1 MRSCKDKGE
10 MIIYIIII
18 KAAMNDE
25 GTADFKTEFI
35 SGRKQAPHI
44 IQSESPE
51 RWAPGVRERAGAA
64 GIFGAAVE

>member
-35 SGRKQAPHI
+35 SERKQAPHI
-44 IQSESPE
+44 IQSEE
-51 RWAPGVRERAGAA
+51 EWGYQTA
-64 GIFGAAVE
+64 

>member
-35 SGRKQAPHI
+35 SERKQAPHI
-44 IQSESPE
+44 IQSESE
-51 RWAPGVRERAGAA
+51 WGYQTA
-64 GIFGAAVE
+64 

>member
-1 MRSCKDKGE
+1 MHGTGQRAKMRSCKDKGE

-35 SGRKQAPHI
+35 SGRTHAPHI
-44 IQSESPE
+44 IQSEGE
-51 RWAPGVRERAGAA
+51 WGYQTA
-64 GIFGAAVE
+64 

>member
-1 MRSCKDKGE
+1 MHSTGQRAKMRSCKDKGE

-35 SGRKQAPHI
+35 SERKQAPHI
-44 IQSESPE
+44 IQSEE
-51 RWAPGVRERAGAA
+51 EWGYQTA
-64 GIFGAAVE
+64 